1 MAGRE
6 VFRNNPQRHG
16 RPMQARLRLALSLVI
31 IASCGGVALIG
42 GFWVTL
48 TGGLVAHYGEI
59 RELCMNVPSSAA
71 DADLS
76 VQLLIVMI
84 VPALI
89 RLLRIG
95 RHIAIGELIIAPL
108 FLYFAVMMLV
118 VMECGDLSRHPPYGT
133 LITWCL
139 AAYPIAAFL
148 MMFVRWPKL
157 ILP

>member
-1 MAGRE
+1 
-6 VFRNNPQRHG
+6 
-16 RPMQARLRLALSLVI
+16 MQATLRTTLSVI
-31 IASCGGVALIG
+31 LILSCTVPALIG

-48 TGGLVAHYGEI
+48 TGGLVAYYGEI

-76 VQLLIVMI
+76 VQLLVVMI
-84 VPALI
+84 VPAFI
-89 RLLRIG
+89 RLLRFDKHIG
-95 RHIAIGELIIAPL
+95 FGELIIAPL
-108 FLYFAVMMLV
+108 FLWFAAMMLA

-133 LITWCL
+133 LITWGL